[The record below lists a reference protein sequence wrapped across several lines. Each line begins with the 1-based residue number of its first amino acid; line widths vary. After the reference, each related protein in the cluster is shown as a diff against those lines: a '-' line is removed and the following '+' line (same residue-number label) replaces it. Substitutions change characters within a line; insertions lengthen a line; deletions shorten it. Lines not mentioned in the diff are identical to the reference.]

1 MGLALGLGLLF
12 GRRKED
18 LVFTWFV
25 QTVVFVVFNK
35 VCTSQ
40 VRISY
45 AFKRVLLI
53 VLTVLPL
60 VSFIVTN
67 APSTAVDHTLE
78 SHFVCGGVVR
88 HPGFV
93 A

>member
-1 MGLALGLGLLF
+1 MGLALGSGLLF

-40 VRISY
+40 VRIRPRRIKTMS
-45 AFKRVLLI
+45 LTDILP
-53 VLTVLPL
+53 TVLPL
-60 VSFIVTN
+60 VPPTVTV
-67 APSTAVDHTLE
+67 AASTVVHFTL
-78 SHFVCGGVVR
+78 
-88 HPGFV
+88 
-93 A
+93 